1 MLFRS
6 SYKSYCILVNDNFTP
21 KTRERMKIM
30 ENTNNGFIIAEK
42 DLELRESGDFFGTR
56 QHGIPNM
63 KIANLYRDMDVLK
76 YVQNYVQKILNEDI
90 ELKLEKNKII
100 KENMDKVYDKLKEG
114 IIMN

>member
-1 MLFRS
+1 
-6 SYKSYCILVNDNFTP
+6 
-21 KTRERMKIM
+21 
-30 ENTNNGFIIAEK
+30 
-42 DLELRESGDFFGTR
+42 
-56 QHGIPNM
+56 M

-76 YVQNYVQKILNEDI
+76 YVQNYVQKILNEDM